1 MAERF
6 RPGRTHSRLLF
17 LSLTLLVSLIALPG
31 CGDGY
36 DVHIVYPLRHDWIV
50 AAESL
55 EGTPSQIDPP
65 GIMPL
70 QMLDGRSGLEGIG
83 TDLLKARDQG
93 KIVDPREVLQDDTT
107 ANQLMIALRDLG
119 GRPRYPKI
127 DTGDEALNA
136 KLEKELKLD
145 RKTLATGS
153 QIYRRN
159 CLHCHGMSGDGRGPT
174 GPWINPHPRDF
185 RQGAFKFTSSSQ
197 GEGER
202 KPRLDDLHRILE
214 SGIEGSA
221 MPSFRLL
228 TSEEKEAVL
237 AYVIHL
243 SIRGEVEMETLK
255 ELLLEKKQPT
265 DETKPE
271 MYVRTRKWAK
281 LVGERWLAAN
291 AAEIKPVTV
300 PDYFIHPDTPA
311 AETARLEAAAR
322 GYKFF
327 SRPDQCVKCHTN
339 FGRDSDYRYDAWG
352 TIVKPRNYSLNQFA
366 GGHRPIDFY
375 YRIHSGIKG
384 SGMPALIANPGDLA
398 AKESTIWDLVSF
410 IQILPYPEE
419 RAKLRKPPY
428 NIFID

>member
-1 MAERF
+1 VAERP
-6 RPGRTHSRLLF
+6 RPGRTISRLL
-17 LSLTLLVSLIALPG
+17 LLTVILLVGFSALPG
-31 CGDGY
+31 CEDGY
-36 DVHIVYPLRHDWIV
+36 DVYILYPLRHDWIV

-70 QMLDGRSGLEGIG
+70 QMLDGRSGLEALGD
-83 TDLLKARDQG
+83 DLRKAEKQG
-93 KIVDPREVLQDDTT
+93 KIVDPRDVLQDDST
-107 ANQLMIALRDLG
+107 ANKLMIAMRDLG
-119 GRPRYPKI
+119 GRPRYPKL
-127 DTGDEALNA
+127 DTGDDATNA
-136 KLEKELKLD
+136 RLEKELKLD
-145 RKTLATGS
+145 RKTLAAGS
-153 QIYRRN
+153 LIYRRN
-159 CLHCHGMSGDGRGPT
+159 CLHCHGMNGDGRGPT

-202 KPRLDDLHRILE
+202 KPRRDDLHRILDN
-214 SGIEGSA
+214 GIEGSA
-221 MPSFRLL
+221 MPSFRLMS
-228 TSEEKEAVL
+228 SEDKEAVL
-237 AYVIHL
+237 SYVTHL

-255 ELLLEKKQPT
+255 ELILEKKQPT
-265 DETKPE
+265 DEKPE
-271 MYVRTRKWAK
+271 MYERTRKWAK
-281 LVGERWLAAN
+281 LIGERWLAAA
-291 AAEIKPVTV
+291 AAEIKPINV
-300 PDYFIHPDTPA
+300 PAYFAQPNAPQM
-311 AETARLEAAAR
+311 ETARLEAAAR

-327 SRPDQCVKCHTN
+327 IRPDQCVKCHTN

-352 TIVKPRNYSLNQFA
+352 TIVKPRNYGLNQFA

-384 SGMPALIANPGDLA
+384 SGMPAMIANPGELA

-419 RAKLRKPPY
+419 RAKLRRPPY